1 MKSLKML
8 GCLLDY
14 PNDALWL
21 HRQELLDES
30 AEHSPEIQSFI
41 TELCQQEMLD
51 AQAAWGELFERG
63 RATSLLLFEH
73 VHGES
78 RDRGQAMVDLLSQ
91 YQQVGLFLDKRE
103 LPDYLPVYLE
113 YLSILSDADARQ
125 GLEDIAPILAL
136 LGARLKQRESRYAV
150 LIDTLLVLAE
160 SPLCSDAF
168 APRVAVEED
177 DTSPQALD
185 AVWQEEQVRFIA
197 DKSCSS
203 SNEYQQRFANTTL
216 PQYVDLMKSQP
227 DSALGGR

>member
-1 MKSLKML
+1 MKSLKMI

-21 HRQELLDES
+21 HQQELEQES
-30 AEHSPEIQSFI
+30 AEYGPEIQSFI
-41 TELCQQEMLD
+41 GRLYQQQMLE

-91 YQQVGLFLDKRE
+91 YQQAGLFLDKRE

-113 YLSILSDADARQ
+113 YLSILPDAEARQ

-136 LGARLKQRESRYAV
+136 LGARLQQRESHYAV
-150 LIDTLLVLAE
+150 LVDTLLALAE
-160 SPLCSDAF
+160 SPLRSEAL
-168 APRVAVEED
+168 AQQVAVEPD
-177 DTSPQALD
+177 DTSPAALD

-203 SNEYQQRFANTTL
+203 SMSEHQHRFATTTQ
-216 PQYVDLMKSQP
+216 PQYLDLT
-227 DSALGGR
+227 AGGR